1 MSESEPTLGE
11 VVRQLDRVAGQLT
24 TLASRLDSDR
34 LAAQQTFVNRE
45 TYQSDQR
52 LTDALLK
59 SVRTDITELEEA
71 RKTEDKWRRQ
81 QSFTLAVTLGNS
93 LIAVALTIFTVVSR

>member
-59 SVRTDITELEEA
+59 SVRTDITELENA

>member
-1 MSESEPTLGE
+1 MSEPTLGE